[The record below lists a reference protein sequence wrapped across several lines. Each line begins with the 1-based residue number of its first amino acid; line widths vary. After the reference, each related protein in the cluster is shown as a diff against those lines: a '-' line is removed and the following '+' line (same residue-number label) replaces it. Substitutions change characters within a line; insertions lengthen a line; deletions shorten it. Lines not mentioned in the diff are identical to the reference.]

1 MQVALGLFVS
11 PPTLQALSRPR
22 FETRRNILVGFAL
35 LTFAA
40 IVIRLELIALIA
52 PLALENLLQGSVGWV
67 ELAVTG
73 TVSALLSLGAFPSLS
88 SVTRAIR
95 ARSSPTPAPSRCL
108 HRCRHLLLAAARDL
122 ALARRIR
129 VLVQRRRGQVGRMG
143 RESTLEP
150 YNPARVAHQN
160 LTLDRSRRRCTIS
173 RRPSP
178 DCCTSRSSP
187 PPSPSSSTAARDA
200 SCSLASSTSA
210 S

>member
-1 MQVALGLFVS
+1 VQVALGLFVS

-52 PLALENLLQGSVGWV
+52 PFALENLLQGSVGLV

-143 RESTLEP
+143 RESTFEP